1 MKEVYSFPVNCGTE
15 EKEDLVKV
23 AFIKPS
29 NSMMEDAEFY
39 YGQQFN
45 RLMKAGFMSRAMMDK
60 EFGDLGGVVSKQ
72 AQETF
77 VESLTKM
84 LEAQRVIE
92 FYGGAESL
100 SDEQEQKLKDST
112 EIFAI
117 LQKQIAE
124 NDVNLRNMYAQ
135 SADAKAE
142 ESLMKWFVLNCS
154 YFYEEVLKDGQKKSE
169 LFTLFDA
176 ANINDKKAQLDQYL
190 EDEEEGQDQ
199 LNRKKRLVLKSLPQL
214 NKAISLWY
222 NGFGTNQ
229 AEIEEAFEKVF
240 GEEKEPPKKK
250 TRTKK

>member
-1 MKEVYSFPVNCGTE
+1 MKEVYSFSVNCGA
-15 EKEDLVKV
+15 KDQEDFVKV

-45 RLMKAGFMSRAMMDK
+45 RLMKSGFMSRAMMDK
-60 EFGDLGGVVSKQ
+60 EFGDLGGVVSKKS
-72 AQETF
+72 QETF

-92 FYGGAESL
+92 FYGGAEDL
-100 SDEQEQKLKDST
+100 SDEQKEKLENST
-112 EIFAI
+112 ESFAL

-169 LFTLFDA
+169 LFSLFDA
-176 ANINDKKAQLDQYL
+176 STINDKKGQLDQYL
-190 EDEEEGQDQ
+190 EDEEEGEDQ
-199 LNRKKRLVLKSLPQL
+199 LNRKKRLVIKSLPQL
-214 NKAISLWY
+214 NKVISLWY
-222 NGFGTNQ
+222 NGFGASQ
-229 AEIEEAFEKVF
+229 EELELALVDIF
-240 GEEKEPPKKK
+240 GEDKPAPKKK
-250 TRTKK
+250 TRAKK